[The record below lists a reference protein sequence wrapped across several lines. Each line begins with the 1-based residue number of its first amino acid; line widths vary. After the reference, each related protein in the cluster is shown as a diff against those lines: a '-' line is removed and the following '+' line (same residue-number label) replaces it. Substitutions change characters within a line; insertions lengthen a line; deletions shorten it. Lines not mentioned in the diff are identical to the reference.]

1 MSNHAYVKTKLKM
14 SPEKITSLVEHLNN
28 TIFKNCLKIEHGKGG
43 WGKYTWQVSVLPDE
57 ATELNERIFW
67 INDSKHFEIRHGGG
81 GNFIWWIDTI
91 ITNEIA
97 LKFNGIITDDGHGDK
112 VKPERKYNSFRKF
125 NKMMSAHLWSRKANK
140 EKWNP
145 KIQIPIFWATMQLNE
160 KDIPK
165 VFKCKNWRFK
175 AEFVSK
181 GVKLTPTGKH

>member
-1 MSNHAYVKTKLKM
+1 MANHAYVKTKLKM
-14 SPEKITSLVEHLNN
+14 SPEEITCLVQQLNDN
-28 TIFKNCLKIEHGKGG
+28 IFHNCLKIEYGEGG
-43 WGKYTWQVSVLPDE
+43 WGEYTWEVTV
-57 ATELNERIFW
+57 LNEDGKECGHKIFW
-67 INDSKHFEIRHGGG
+67 LNSPNSFEMRHSG

-97 LKFNGIITDDGHGDK
+97 LKFKGIITDDGHGDK
-112 VKPERKYNSFRKF
+112 VKPERKYNKFRRF
-125 NKMMSAHLWSRKANK
+125 NKMMSAHLWSRKSQK

-145 KIQIPIFWATMQLNE
+145 KTQIPIFWATMQSYEAN
-160 KDIPK
+160 IPE